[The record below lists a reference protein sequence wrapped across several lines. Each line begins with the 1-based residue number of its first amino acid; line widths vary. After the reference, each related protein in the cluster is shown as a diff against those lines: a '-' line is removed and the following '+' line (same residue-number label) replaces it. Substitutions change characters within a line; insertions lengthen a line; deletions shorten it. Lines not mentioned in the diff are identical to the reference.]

1 MAATESPRTPPPSGK
16 QDRRRAPRVSRW
28 LAVAIALLALNYL
41 AASRATR
48 APALVRVPYSPFFV
62 HQIAAR
68 NVGEITSKGT
78 AIQGTFKHPA
88 RYAGSKPTTR
98 FETEVPAF
106 ADTQA
111 LARSLARARVVVNA
125 QPLQTSLPWWE
136 TVLLNFGPTLLFLG
150 LLVLISRRAT
160 NAQSV
165 LGSFGRS
172 NARRYSPG
180 GGRVTFADV
189 AGIDEAKDELS
200 EVVDFLRQPDRYRK
214 LGGRIPHGVLLSGEP
229 GKGKTLLA
237 RAVAGEANA
246 PFFSMAASEFVEAIV
261 GVGAARVRDLFKEAR
276 KAAPAIVFIDELDA
290 IGGSRSAAAGFSGG
304 NDEREQTLNQIL
316 TEMDGFDSST
326 GVIVIG
332 ATNRPDVLD
341 RALLRPGR
349 FDRRVTVSPPDR
361 NGRAAILKVHA
372 RDVPL
377 APDVDLDGVAAT
389 TPGMVG
395 ADLANLVNEAALL
408 AARRGHRAV
417 SEDDFSDAL
426 ERILLGAQ
434 RRILMSPEDR
444 RRTAYHEGGHA
455 LVGMLLPGADPVRKV
470 SIVPRGQALGITFSA
485 PDSDRFNYERDELEA
500 RIKVALG
507 GRAAEELVFGQPSTG
522 AESDLQQL
530 TEIARQMAGRWGM
543 SDRIGPVSVLS
554 RAGQSPL
561 LPGVSEASQ
570 RSLVL
575 VDDEVHR
582 IVSESHSAV
591 LALLRD
597 NRWRLDAL
605 ASALL
610 EYETLDE
617 SMAYSAAGVPEP
629 GSAPGSFAAAAFG
642 TQPAA

>member
-1 MAATESPRTPPPSGK
+1 
-16 QDRRRAPRVSRW
+16 
-28 LAVAIALLALNYL
+28 
-41 AASRATR
+41 
-48 APALVRVPYSPFFV
+48 
-62 HQIAAR
+62 
-68 NVGEITSKGT
+68 
-78 AIQGTFKHPA
+78 
-88 RYAGSKPTTR
+88 
-98 FETEVPAF
+98 
-106 ADTQA
+106 
-111 LARSLARARVVVNA
+111 
-125 QPLQTSLPWWE
+125 
-136 TVLLNFGPTLLFLG
+136 
-150 LLVLISRRAT
+150 
-160 NAQSV
+160 
-165 LGSFGRS
+165 
-172 NARRYSPG
+172 
-180 GGRVTFADV
+180 
-189 AGIDEAKDELS
+189 
-200 EVVDFLRQPDRYRK
+200 
-214 LGGRIPHGVLLSGEP
+214 
-229 GKGKTLLA
+229 
-237 RAVAGEANA
+237 
-246 PFFSMAASEFVEAIV
+246 
-261 GVGAARVRDLFKEAR
+261 
-276 KAAPAIVFIDELDA
+276 
-290 IGGSRSAAAGFSGG
+290 
-304 NDEREQTLNQIL
+304 
-316 TEMDGFDSST
+316 
-326 GVIVIG
+326 
-332 ATNRPDVLD
+332 
-341 RALLRPGR
+341 
-349 FDRRVTVSPPDR
+349 
-361 NGRAAILKVHA
+361 VHA